1 VKRPFA
7 ILATALLVV
16 GCSNDYHY
24 GVAYVDSLAVRS
36 VSPRGV
42 SFLVFG
48 AFPTPCWEYTGFTT
62 EGVPWSPPG
71 PEKTT
76 VRVALH
82 GRIEAGIACTDVIA
96 PFAHGVDIALPG
108 PGVYEFQFDS
118 GGSSSVDTVL
128 AIQ

>member
-1 VKRPFA
+1 MSAVVVAAF
-7 ILATALLVV
+7 LVV

-36 VSPRGV
+36 VSSRGV

-48 AFPTPCWEYTGFTT
+48 ALPNPCWEYTGFRT

-71 PEKTT
+71 SEKVT

-82 GRIEAGIACTDVIA
+82 GRIEAGTTCTAVIA

-118 GGSSSVDTVL
+118 GGSSSIDTTL